1 MDKEKREHPE
11 ELTSSDQDYSRTDIP
26 ETTDTDEYTASEKT
40 ADAYENTYQGN
51 QAAEIRND
59 QQETEI
65 SLTSLADE
73 RRYAGFWMRFWAY
86 IVDLIVVFSLT
97 GLIVKPFTMIDSF
110 REATLW
116 IWSVSGLLGGL
127 VFFAYFLFMTKW
139 RGQTL
144 GKIIFGLRVIRKDGE
159 RLSWS
164 DTLIREVVGR
174 FIHRLLFLF
183 FLYAVV
189 AFTPKKQGLH
199 DMFADTLVIHEKSHP
214 A

>member
-1 MDKEKREHPE
+1 MDKKREHPE
-11 ELTSSDQDYSRTDIP
+11 ELTSSDQDYSRTEIP
-26 ETTDTDEYTASEKT
+26 ETTETDEHTASVKAAET
-40 ADAYENTYQGN
+40 YEDAYQGN
-51 QAAEIRND
+51 QAAHEEIMDER
-59 QQETEI
+59 QEAEI
-65 SLTSLADE
+65 PFPPLAEE

-86 IVDLIVVFSLT
+86 LVDLIVVFSLT

-116 IWSVSGLLGGL
+116 FWSISGLLGGV

-144 GKIIFGLRVIRKDGE
+144 GKMIFGLRVIRKDGE

-199 DMFADTLVIHEKSHP
+199 DLFADTLVIHE
-214 A
+214 

>member
-11 ELTSSDQDYSRTDIP
+11 KLTPSDQDYSRTEIP
-26 ETTDTDEYTASEKT
+26 ETMETEEHTASDKT
-40 ADAYENTYQGN
+40 SDAYESTYQEN
-51 QAAEIRND
+51 RA
-59 QQETEI
+59 
-65 SLTSLADE
+65 ADE
-73 RRYAGFWMRFWAY
+73 EIKDHRQEEIPLSPLTGEQRYAGFWMRFWAY

-116 IWSVSGLLGGL
+116 LWSVSGLLGG
-127 VFFAYFLFMTKW
+127 VIFFAYFLFMTKW

-144 GKIIFGLRVIRKDGE
+144 GKMIFGLRVIRKDGE

-199 DMFADTLVIHEKSHP
+199 DMFADTLVIHE
-214 A
+214 

>member
-1 MDKEKREHPE
+1 MDKERREHPE
-11 ELTSSDQDYSRTDIP
+11 ELTSSNQDYSRTEIP
-26 ETTDTDEYTASEKT
+26 ETTDTEEHTASVKEADYEYT
-40 ADAYENTYQGN
+40 
-51 QAAEIRND
+51 
-59 QQETEI
+59 QQETPAAHEERQEAGI
-65 SLTSLADE
+65 PLSSLAEE

-86 IVDLIVVFSLT
+86 LVDLIIVFSLT

-127 VFFAYFLFMTKW
+127 VFFAYFLLMTKW

-144 GKIIFGLRVIRKDGE
+144 GKMIFGLRVIRKDGE

>member
-1 MDKEKREHPE
+1 MPLSP
-11 ELTSSDQDYSRTDIP
+11 LTGEQ
-26 ETTDTDEYTASEKT
+26 
-40 ADAYENTYQGN
+40 
-51 QAAEIRND
+51 
-59 QQETEI
+59 
-65 SLTSLADE
+65 
-73 RRYAGFWMRFWAY
+73 RYAGFWMRFWAY

-116 IWSVSGLLGGL
+116 LWSVSGLLGG
-127 VFFAYFLFMTKW
+127 VIFFAYFLFMTKW

-144 GKIIFGLRVIRKDGE
+144 GKMIFGLRVIRKDGE

-189 AFTPKKQGLH
+189 AFTPRKQGLH
-199 DMFADTLVIHEKSHP
+199 DMFADTLVIHE
-214 A
+214 

>member
-11 ELTSSDQDYSRTDIP
+11 ELTSSDQDYSRTEIP
-26 ETTDTDEYTASEKT
+26 EATETDKHTASGK
-40 ADAYENTYQGN
+40 ASDAYNNTYQEN
-51 QAAEIRND
+51 QADDKEIKDHRQEAEIPL
-59 QQETEI
+59 
-65 SLTSLADE
+65 SPLAGE
-73 RRYAGFWMRFWAY
+73 QRYAGFWMRFWAY

-116 IWSVSGLLGGL
+116 LWSVSGLLGG
-127 VFFAYFLFMTKW
+127 VIFFAYFLFMTKW

-144 GKIIFGLRVIRKDGE
+144 GKMIFGLRVIRKDGE

-189 AFTPKKQGLH
+189 AFTTRKQGLH
-199 DMFADTLVIHEKSHP
+199 DMFADTLVIHE
-214 A
+214 